1 MSATLALPL
10 QDEQK
15 KLRVTWYAAVVLLL
29 LFLSFLPTL
38 RSFPSRE
45 LQHPVAVHT
54 ITLVFQWFLFW
65 LAYRGIVSSGMRFSE
80 LFGNSRSIREHFWS
94 DCKDAFV
101 ILFLALAVAA
111 FLMKLQPFPRTSTF
125 HSKNALQ

>member
-1 MSATLALPL
+1 
-10 QDEQK
+10 
-15 KLRVTWYAAVVLLL
+15 
-29 LFLSFLPTL
+29 
-38 RSFPSRE
+38 
-45 LQHPVAVHT
+45 
-54 ITLVFQWFLFW
+54 
-65 LAYRGIVSSGMRFSE
+65 MRFSE

-125 HSKNALQ
+125 HSKNALQYMFAMLVAVSAGFTEEVISRGLFLNQLRILTRSLTAAIIFKRFFFHSRIGLRRVSLKCLLVF